1 MYNFFKNNNKEKGQG
16 LVEYSL
22 ILVLVAVVVIAALM
36 ILGPRISC
44 LFTGINNSLSG
55 NASSCAGAV
64 AANGAPYGHWPNSS
78 YGYCA
83 GQSASTPHQLYYNA
97 TTGNW
102 ISGAPGQTPPPGYV
116 AHSMQ
121 PNYPTTCGAFTAQ
134 GHADTR

>member
-1 MYNFFKNNNKEKGQG
+1 MFNRSKSNKKEKGQG

-22 ILVLVAVVVIAALM
+22 TLVLVGIVVIAALM
-36 ILGPRISC
+36 VLGPEISC
-44 LFTGINNSLSG
+44 IFTEINNSLSG
-55 NASSCAGAV
+55 STTSCSALP
-64 AANGAPYGHWPNSS
+64 ANGGAYGHWPNSS

-83 GQSASTPHQLYYNA
+83 GAAADTPHQLYYNNS
-97 TTGNW
+97 TGDW
-102 ISGAPGQTPPPGYV
+102 ISGAPGQTPPTGYI